1 MENKKT
7 GIFGIDLICAVGD
20 ELRAQRGGTAY
31 SARDKVECE
40 LAAYRKAEDE
50 IKALEKDP
58 MVRLA
63 MHEAEL
69 RQRQRERLQELRRL
83 RSRGELLASEGR
95 RLLANTGRRL
105 QEEVQQAG
113 KMVCLLSVATA

>member
-20 ELRAQRGGTAY
+20 ELRAQRGCAAY
-31 SARDKVECE
+31 SAREKAECE
-40 LAAYRKAEDE
+40 LAAYRKAEEE
-50 IKALEKDP
+50 IRALEKDP

-63 MHEAEL
+63 LHEAEL

-83 RSRGELLASEGR
+83 KRRGELLAELG
-95 RLLANTGRRL
+95 LEVP
-105 QEEVQQAG
+105 EE
-113 KMVCLLSVATA
+113 